1 MKKITIIPLIL
12 LLISC
17 GAASVK
23 TNITNNLINDK
34 LKVTEVFLV
43 YNLNDLPENS
53 ILVGDIKIGDNGMS
67 TKCSKEEILKNAK
80 ESAKINNSNI
90 VLIEEITPP
99 NNWSSCYGL
108 KGKLYHNNTE
118 SINKLVEAN
127 NSMFNEKSDFAKI
140 HFICKSEYKSISTD
154 MHLGLV
160 GGKFHINLGKEKFE
174 IHENTIVDKEIKN
187 EGEIEISGSSYT
199 RGGKVKL
206 NIKKG
211 FEYYVTVTTQSNMG
225 VRVVLQEVSKIEGEE
240 LINQITKLPKQ

>member
-1 MKKITIIPLIL
+1 MPLVI

-23 TNITNNLINDK
+23 TNITNNSIIEK
-34 LKVTEVFLV
+34 LKNTEVFLV
-43 YNLNDLPENS
+43 NDLKELPANS
-53 ILVGDIKIGDNGMS
+53 ILIGDIKIGDNGMS
-67 TKCSKEEILKNAK
+67 TKCSKEEIIRDAK

-90 VLIEEITPP
+90 ILIEEIIPP
-99 NNWSSCYGL
+99 NTWSSCYGL
-108 KGKLYHNNTE
+108 RGKLYHNNTE
-118 SINKLVEAN
+118 STNKLIKAN
-127 NSMFNEKSDFAKI
+127 NNAFDKNADFAKI
-140 HFICKSEYKSISTD
+140 HFICKSEYESISTD

-160 GGKFHINLGKEKFE
+160 GGKFKINLGNEKFK
-174 IHENTIVDKEIKN
+174 IYENTIIDKEIKQ

-240 LINQITKLPKQ
+240 LINRISKLSK

>member
-1 MKKITIIPLIL
+1 MKKFIIIPLVT

-23 TNITNNLINDK
+23 TNITNNSITEK
-34 LKVTEVFLV
+34 LKHTEVFLI
-43 YNLNDLPENS
+43 NDAKDLPENS
-53 ILVGDIKIGDNGMS
+53 ILIGDIKIGDNGMS
-67 TKCSKEEILKNAK
+67 TKCSKEEIIKDAK
-80 ESAKINNSNI
+80 ESAKVNNSNI

-118 SINKLVEAN
+118 NINKLIEAN
-127 NSMFNEKSDFAKI
+127 NSIFDKNADFAKI

-160 GGKFHINLGKEKFE
+160 GGKFHINLGNEKFK
-174 IHENTIVDKEIKN
+174 IYENTIVEKEINN

-211 FEYYVTVTTQSNMG
+211 SEYYVTVTTQSNMG

-240 LINQITKLPKQ
+240 LINQISKLSK